1 MDLDIKYIKIAIFLL
16 KKIIGTTFPNP
27 PVVSLIVESNS
38 KKKFNKIVSFGYT
51 FEGGRPHAEAV
62 ALRKVTFKK
71 KHHYT
76 LYSTL
81 EPCCH
86 SGRDESC
93 VSKILKSKINRVVF
107 SLRDPDKRVN
117 GSGEKLLRTSGLE
130 VLGDILNEETK
141 QIYDGY
147 ILNRKFSR
155 PKVTLKI
162 GSSID
167 TKIASKLN
175 KSERITNDQVKKI
188 VHLMRSEAD
197 AILVGKNT
205 VNIDN
210 PKLNCRIEGLK
221 RFSPIRIILSK
232 KLDLNPNSNIFKNC
246 KINRTFIFTIKN
258 ENQIIKKIQKKK
270 VKVFMLDKK
279 MFKLSNIIEEL
290 AKLGVCNLLVEGG
303 GEVFTSFLNEE
314 LVDRLIIFR
323 SNYFIGGTGVN
334 AINLLNKKKKITFKP
349 TQLSIVKNNTMEI
362 LEKQNY

>member
-38 KKKFNKIVSFGYT
+38 KKNSNKIVSFGYT

-62 ALRKVTFKK
+62 ALKKVTFKK
-71 KHHYT
+71 NCHYT

-93 VSKILKSKINRVVF
+93 VSKILKSKISRVVF

-117 GSGEKLLRTSGLE
+117 GSGEKLLRTSGLD
-130 VLGDILNEETK
+130 VLGDILNKETK
-141 QIYDGY
+141 KIYDGY

-175 KSERITNDQVKKI
+175 KSERITNDRVKKI

-205 VNIDN
+205 INIDN

-232 KLDLNPNSNIFKNC
+232 KLDLDLNSNIFKNC

-258 ENQIIKKIQKKK
+258 ENKIINKIQKKK
-270 VKVFMLDKK
+270 VKVFMLDNN
-279 MFKLSNIIEEL
+279 MFKLSNIIEQL

-303 GEVFTSFLNEE
+303 GEVFTSFLNED
-314 LVDRLIIFR
+314 LVDRLVIFR
-323 SNYFIGGTGVN
+323 SNYFIGGEGVN
-334 AINLLNKKKKITFKP
+334 ATNLLNKKKKITFKP
-349 TQLSIVKNNTMEI
+349 TQISIVKNNTMEI
-362 LEKQNY
+362 LERQNY

>member
-1 MDLDIKYIKIAIFLL
+1 VDLDIKYIKIAIFLL

-38 KKKFNKIVSFGYT
+38 KKNFNKIVSFGYT

-62 ALRKVTFKK
+62 ALKKVTFKK
-71 KHHYT
+71 KYHYT

-147 ILNRKFSR
+147 ILNRKFCR

-167 TKIASKLN
+167 TKITSKLN
-175 KSERITNDQVKKI
+175 RPERITNNQVKKI

-210 PKLNCRIEGLK
+210 PKLNCRMEGLK

-232 KLDLNPNSNIFKNC
+232 KLDLNPNSHIFKNC

-303 GEVFTSFLNEE
+303 GEVFTSFLDEE

-334 AINLLNKKKKITFKP
+334 AINLLNIKKKITFKP

-362 LEKQNY
+362 LEKHNY

>member
-1 MDLDIKYIKIAIFLL
+1 MDLDIKYIKISIFLL

-27 PVVSLIVESNS
+27 PVVSLIVESNLR
-38 KKKFNKIVSFGYT
+38 KTLNKIVSFGYT

-62 ALRKVTFKK
+62 ALSKMNFRK

-86 SGRDESC
+86 YGRDESC

-117 GSGEKLLRTSGLE
+117 GLGEKLLKKNGLE
-130 VLGDILNEETK
+130 VLGGILTEETK
-141 QIYDGY
+141 QIYSGY
-147 ILNRKFSR
+147 ILNRKFHR

-162 GSSID
+162 GSSLD
-167 TKIASKLN
+167 TKISSKLN
-175 KSERITNDQVKKI
+175 KSDKITNNQVKKI
-188 VHLMRSEAD
+188 VHIMRSEAD

-232 KLDLNPNSNIFKNC
+232 KLDLNLNSYIFKNC
-246 KINRTFIFTIKN
+246 KFNPTIIFTLKN
-258 ENQIIKKIQKKK
+258 KNQIIKQIEEKK
-270 VKVFMLDKK
+270 VKIFLLDKK
-279 MFKLSNIIEEL
+279 RFKLSNILEEL
-290 AKLGVCNLLVEGG
+290 ANIGVCSLFVEGG
-303 GEVFTSFLNEE
+303 GEIFTSFLNEG

-323 SNYFIGGTGVN
+323 SNYFIGGKGISAFN
-334 AINLLNKKKKITFKP
+334 ILKNKKISFKHIH
-349 TQLSIVKNNTMEI
+349 LSIVKNNTMEI
-362 LEKQNY
+362 LENHKD

>member
-38 KKKFNKIVSFGYT
+38 KKNFNKIVSFGYT

-117 GSGEKLLRTSGLE
+117 GLGEKLLRTSGLE

-147 ILNRKFSR
+147 ILNRKFNR

-167 TKIASKLN
+167 TKISSKLN

-210 PKLNCRIEGLK
+210 PKLNCRIDGLK

-232 KLDLNPNSNIFKNC
+232 KLDLDLNSNIFKNC
-246 KINRTFIFTIKN
+246 KTNQTFIFTIKN

-270 VKVFMLDKK
+270 VKVFMLNNN
-279 MFKLSNIIEEL
+279 MFKLSYIIQEL

-303 GEVFTSFLNEE
+303 GEVFTSFLNED
-314 LVDRLIIFR
+314 LVDRLVIFR
-323 SNYFIGGTGVN
+323 SNYFIGGEGVN
-334 AINLLNKKKKITFKP
+334 ATNLLNKKKKITFKP
-349 TQLSIVKNNTMEI
+349 KQLSIVKNNTMEI

>member
-1 MDLDIKYIKIAIFLL
+1 MDLDKKYIKISIFLL

-27 PVVSLIVESNS
+27 PVVSLIVESDLRKTFS
-38 KKKFNKIVSFGYT
+38 KIVSFGYT

-62 ALRKVTFKK
+62 ALSKIIFKK

-86 SGRDESC
+86 YGRDESC

-117 GSGEKLLRTSGLE
+117 GSGEKLLKNNGFE
-130 VLGDILNEETK
+130 VLGGILTEETR
-141 QIYDGY
+141 QIYNGY
-147 ILNRKFSR
+147 TLNRKFHR

-162 GSSID
+162 GSSLD
-167 TKIASKLN
+167 SKIASKPN
-175 KSERITNDQVKKI
+175 KTDKITNDQVKKI
-188 VHLMRSEAD
+188 VHIMRSEAD

-205 VNIDN
+205 INIDN

-232 KLDLNPNSNIFKNC
+232 KLDLNLNSNIFRNC
-246 KINRTFIFTIKN
+246 KINPTIIFTLKN
-258 ENQIIKKIQKKK
+258 KNKNKIIKKIEKKK

-290 AKLGVCNLLVEGG
+290 AKLGVCNLFVEGG
-303 GEVFTSFLNEE
+303 GEIFSSFLNEG

-323 SNYFIGGTGVN
+323 SNYLIGGTGVN
-334 AINLLNKKKKITFKP
+334 AFNILNNKKIFFKHSH
-349 TQLSIVKNNTMEI
+349 LSIVKNNTMEI
-362 LEKQNY
+362 LEN

>member
-38 KKKFNKIVSFGYT
+38 KKNSNKIVSFGYT

-62 ALRKVTFKK
+62 ALKKVTFKK
-71 KHHYT
+71 NCHYT

-93 VSKILKSKINRVVF
+93 VSKILKSKISRVVF

-117 GSGEKLLRTSGLE
+117 GSGEKLLRTSGLD
-130 VLGDILNEETK
+130 VLGDILNKETK

-175 KSERITNDQVKKI
+175 KSERITNDQVQKI
-188 VHLMRSEAD
+188 VHLIRSEAD

-205 VNIDN
+205 VNVDN
-210 PKLNCRIEGLK
+210 PKLNCRVEGLK

-232 KLDLNPNSNIFKNC
+232 KLDLDLNSNIFKNC

-258 ENQIIKKIQKKK
+258 ENKIINKIQKKK
-270 VKVFMLDKK
+270 VKVFMLDNN
-279 MFKLSNIIEEL
+279 MFKLSNIIEQL

-303 GEVFTSFLNEE
+303 GEVFTSFLNED
-314 LVDRLIIFR
+314 LVDRLVIFR
-323 SNYFIGGTGVN
+323 SNYFIGGEGVN
-334 AINLLNKKKKITFKP
+334 ATNLLNKKKKITFKP
-349 TQLSIVKNNTMEI
+349 TQISIVKNNTMEI
-362 LEKQNY
+362 LERQNY

>member
-93 VSKILKSKINRVVF
+93 VSRILKSKINRVVF

-117 GSGEKLLRTSGLE
+117 GSGEKLLRISGLE

-175 KSERITNDQVKKI
+175 KSESITNDQVKKI

-210 PKLNCRIEGLK
+210 PKLNCRIDGLK

-232 KLDLNPNSNIFKNC
+232 KLDLDLNSNIFKNC
-246 KINRTFIFTIKN
+246 KTNQTFIFTIKN

-270 VKVFMLDKK
+270 VKVFMLDNN
-279 MFKLSNIIEEL
+279 MFKLSYIIEEL

-303 GEVFTSFLNEE
+303 GEVFTSFLNED
-314 LVDRLIIFR
+314 LVDRLVIFR
-323 SNYFIGGTGVN
+323 SNYFIGGEGIN
-334 AINLLNKKKKITFKP
+334 ATNFLNKKKKITFKP

-362 LEKQNY
+362 LEK

>member
-38 KKKFNKIVSFGYT
+38 KKNFNKIVSFGYT

-62 ALRKVTFKK
+62 ALKKVTFKK
-71 KHHYT
+71 KYHYT

-147 ILNRKFSR
+147 ILNRKFCR

-167 TKIASKLN
+167 TKITSKLN
-175 KSERITNDQVKKI
+175 RPERITNNQVKKI

-232 KLDLNPNSNIFKNC
+232 KLDLNPNSHIFKNC

-258 ENQIIKKIQKKK
+258 ENPIIKKIQKKK
-270 VKVFMLDKK
+270 VKVFMFDKK
-279 MFKLSNIIEEL
+279 MFKLSNIIKEL

-303 GEVFTSFLNEE
+303 GEVFTSFLDEE

>member
-16 KKIIGTTFPNP
+16 KKIIGMTFPNP
-27 PVVSLIVESNS
+27 PVVCLIVESNS
-38 KKKFNKIVSFGYT
+38 KKNSKKIVSFGYT

-71 KHHYT
+71 NYYYT

-130 VLGDILNEETK
+130 VLGDILNKETK

-175 KSERITNDQVKKI
+175 KSERITNNQVKKI

-210 PKLNCRIEGLK
+210 PRLNCRIDGLK

-232 KLDLNPNSNIFKNC
+232 KLDLDLNSNIFKNC
-246 KINRTFIFTIKN
+246 KINQTFIFTIKN

-270 VKVFMLDKK
+270 VKVFMLNNN
-279 MFKLSNIIEEL
+279 MFKLSYIIQEL

-303 GEVFTSFLNEE
+303 GEVFTSFLNED
-314 LVDRLIIFR
+314 LVDRLVIFR
-323 SNYFIGGTGVN
+323 SNYFIGGEGVN
-334 AINLLNKKKKITFKP
+334 ATNLLNKKKKITFKP
-349 TQLSIVKNNTMEI
+349 KQLSIVKNNTMEI

>member
-38 KKKFNKIVSFGYT
+38 KKNFNKIVSFGYT

-62 ALRKVTFKK
+62 ALKKVTFKK
-71 KHHYT
+71 KYHYT

-167 TKIASKLN
+167 TKITSKLN

-232 KLDLNPNSNIFKNC
+232 KLDLNPNSHIFKNC

-303 GEVFTSFLNEE
+303 GEVFTSFLDEE

>member
-1 MDLDIKYIKIAIFLL
+1 MDLDIKYIKITIFLL
-16 KKIIGTTFPNP
+16 KKIIGMTFPNP

-38 KKKFNKIVSFGYT
+38 KKTFNKIVSFGYT

-71 KHHYT
+71 NYHYT

-86 SGRDESC
+86 SGREESC

-117 GSGEKLLRTSGLE
+117 GSGEKLLRNNGLE
-130 VLGDILNEETK
+130 VSGNILDEETK

-175 KSERITNDQVKKI
+175 KSEKITNDQVKKI
-188 VHLMRSEAD
+188 VHVMRSEAD

-221 RFSPIRIILSK
+221 KFSPIRIILSK
-232 KLDLNPNSNIFKNC
+232 KLDLNLNSNIFKNC
-246 KINRTFIFTIKN
+246 KINRTFVFTIKN
-258 ENQIIKKIQKKK
+258 KNQIIEKIKKKK
-270 VKVFMLDKK
+270 VKVFMIDKK

-314 LVDRLIIFR
+314 FVDRLIIFR
-323 SNYFIGGTGVN
+323 SNYLIGGTGVN
-334 AINLLNKKKKITFKP
+334 AINLLSKKKITFKP
-349 TQLSIVKNNTMEI
+349 TQVSIVKNNTMEI
-362 LEKQNY
+362 LEK

>member
-1 MDLDIKYIKIAIFLL
+1 M
-16 KKIIGTTFPNP
+16 
-27 PVVSLIVESNS
+27 
-38 KKKFNKIVSFGYT
+38 
-51 FEGGRPHAEAV
+51 
-62 ALRKVTFKK
+62 
-71 KHHYT
+71 
-76 LYSTL
+76 
-81 EPCCH
+81 
-86 SGRDESC
+86 
-93 VSKILKSKINRVVF
+93 
-107 SLRDPDKRVN
+107 
-117 GSGEKLLRTSGLE
+117 
-130 VLGDILNEETK
+130 LGDILNKETK

-147 ILNRKFSR
+147 ILNRKYSR

-232 KLDLNPNSNIFKNC
+232 KLDFDLNSNIFKNC

-258 ENQIIKKIQKKK
+258 ENKIIKKIQKKK
-270 VKVFMLDKK
+270 VKVFMLDNN
-279 MFKLSNIIEEL
+279 MFKLSNIIEQL

-303 GEVFTSFLNEE
+303 GEVFTSFLNED
-314 LVDRLIIFR
+314 LVDRLVIFR
-323 SNYFIGGTGVN
+323 SNYFIGGEGVN
-334 AINLLNKKKKITFKP
+334 ATNLLNKKKKITFKP
-349 TQLSIVKNNTMEI
+349 KQLSIVKNNTMEI